1 MMPMEKMIAS
11 EKVKQALQAKGWS
24 QKALASELGV
34 TGQAVTNWLK
44 GIDFPRPDK
53 LLKLAMVLQL
63 GFSDLVQITG
73 NTQPIIAFRKKGSAK
88 TTDAHIQ
95 KAKAMGELLKTLVPH
110 LPELPALRLQLPNP
124 STSYEALQTLVSQVR
139 ERLGLG
145 AQAVLSY
152 EHLLKEFEAN
162 GAVIIPTL
170 WGEKLN
176 HKNALHILLPNENV
190 TFVYL
195 NLDTRQEDFKFW
207 MAHELAHVFTTEM
220 AGTEVGE
227 DFADAF
233 AGALL
238 FPKAQAQLAY
248 EQLVTLNKTQQLAQL
263 KQLAG
268 NVGIS
273 LFSVFSEINSYAK
286 AQGLSPLKHNNS
298 EIHAVRNL
306 KPGVLVSESLFKPVP
321 PEPAAYMAAAENV
334 FRSPFFASLKR
345 YINQHRGGAGYLQQ
359 IMDIPMQDAH
369 ALHAE
374 LSR

>member
-1 MMPMEKMIAS
+1 MTMEKIIAS
-11 EKVKQALQAKGWS
+11 AKVKQALQAKGWS
-24 QKALASELGV
+24 QKVLASELGV

-44 GIDFPRPDK
+44 GTDFPRPDK
-53 LLKLAMVLQL
+53 LLKLAMALEL
-63 GFSDLVQITG
+63 GFNELVEVVG
-73 NTQPIIAFRKKGSAK
+73 RTQPIIAFRKKGSAK
-88 TTDAHIQ
+88 TTDAHVQ
-95 KAKAMGELLKTLVPH
+95 KAQAMGQLLKTLVPF

-124 STSYEALQTLVSQVR
+124 STDYEALQILISQVR

-152 EHLLKEFEAN
+152 EHLLKEFESN
-162 GAVIIPTL
+162 GAVIVPTL

-176 HKNALHILLPNENV
+176 HKNALHILLPDENV

-207 MAHELAHVFTTEM
+207 MAHELAHVFTTEL
-220 AGTEVGE
+220 AGKDAGE

-248 EQLVTLNKTQQLAQL
+248 ERLAGHNKTQQLALL
-263 KQLAG
+263 KQLA
-268 NVGIS
+268 VETDIS
-273 LFSVFSEINSYAK
+273 LFSVFTEINRYAE
-286 AQGLSPLKHNNS
+286 AQSLPLLKPHAA

-306 KPGVLVSESLFKPVP
+306 KPGMLVSESLFKPMP
-321 PEPAAYMAAAENV
+321 PEPLAYIAAAENV
-334 FRSPFFASLKR
+334 FRSTFFTAIKR
-345 YINQHRGGAGYLQQ
+345 YLGQHGTGPGYLQQ

>member
-1 MMPMEKMIAS
+1 MPMEKIIAS
-11 EKVKQALQAKGWS
+11 DKVKQALQAKGWS
-24 QKALASELGV
+24 QKVLASELGV

-44 GIDFPRPDK
+44 GTDFPRPDK
-53 LLKLAMVLQL
+53 LLRLAMVLQL
-63 GFSDLVQITG
+63 GFNDLVQITG
-73 NTQPIIAFRKKGSAK
+73 NFQPVIAFRKKGSAK

-95 KAKAMGELLKTLVPH
+95 KAKAMGELLKTLVPY
-110 LPELPALRLQLPNP
+110 LPDLPALRLQLPNP
-124 STSYEALQTLVSQVR
+124 STDYESLQTLVRQVR

-145 AQAVLSY
+145 TQAVLSY
-152 EHLLKEFEAN
+152 EHLLKEFESN
-162 GAVIIPTL
+162 GAVVIPTL

-176 HKNALHILLPNENV
+176 HKNALHILLPHENV

-207 MAHELAHVFTTEM
+207 MAHELAHVFTSEL
-220 AGTEVGE
+220 AGTEAGE

-248 EQLVTLNKTQQLAQL
+248 ERLAALNKTQQLVQL
-263 KQLAG
+263 KQLAEDT
-268 NVGIS
+268 GIS
-273 LFSVFSEINSYAK
+273 LFSVFSEINRYAE
-286 AQGLSPLKHNNS
+286 AQGLPLLKHDET

-306 KPGVLVSESLFKPVP
+306 KPGCLVSESLLKPMP
-321 PEPAAYMAAAENV
+321 PEPAAYVATAENV
-334 FRSPFFASLKR
+334 FRSPFFGTLKR
-345 YINQHRGGAGYLQQ
+345 YIAQHGSGAGYLQQ